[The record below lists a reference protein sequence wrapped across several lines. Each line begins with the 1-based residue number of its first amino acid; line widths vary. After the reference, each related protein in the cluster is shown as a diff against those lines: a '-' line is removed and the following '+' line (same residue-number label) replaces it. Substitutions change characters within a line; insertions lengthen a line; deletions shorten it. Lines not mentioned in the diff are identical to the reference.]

1 MTLKVTVN
9 SVTGER
15 FTQIV
20 ESGKHQLI
28 SDKSES
34 FGGSDKGPGPYSY
47 LLAALGS
54 WTAITLR
61 MYAERKGFKLN
72 NITIRLSHDRRDL
85 EDCSDRE
92 TTEDKVDQIQS
103 DIHLDGELDESQRK
117 RLLEIATRCW
127 MHRTLSPGVK
137 IRTNAMNL
145 SQK

>member
-34 FGGSDKGPGPYSY
+34 FGGSDKGPGPYTY

-61 MYAERKGFKLN
+61 MYAERKGFTLTT
-72 NITIRLSHDRRDL
+72 ITIRLSHDRRDL
-85 EDCSDRE
+85 KDCSGCE
-92 TTEDKVDQIQS
+92 TTDDKVDEIQS
-103 DIHLDGELDESQRK
+103 NIHLDGEIDESQRN

-127 MHRTLSPGVK
+127 MHRTLSSGVR
-137 IRTNAMNL
+137 IRT
-145 SQK
+145 STI